1 MAFRIS
7 RGQSGC
13 GGRLL
18 IAIILALGAIISYYV
33 GTEKFQNP
41 VTGRVQR
48 VALSPKEEIALGLNS
63 APEMARQHGG
73 LHPDERYQ
81 KLVTAVGE
89 KLVQANPEIN
99 QSPYYFQFHLLADPE
114 TVNAFA
120 LPGGQIF
127 MTFGL
132 LKLLDS
138 EDEVAGVLGHEV
150 GHVVGRHSN
159 EQMAKA
165 QLSQGLVN
173 AVVMAGGSEYGM
185 AAGQMAQFVSQLKN
199 TAYGRDDELESDQL
213 GVRFMIRAGYDPNA
227 LIRVMEVLKKASA
240 GRAPPEFLSTHPDPE
255 NRVERIKEAIRKAQ
269 QASPPA
275 S

>member
-1 MAFRIS
+1 MAYRMS
-7 RGQSGC
+7 RGQTGC

-18 IAIILALGAIISYYV
+18 IAVILALAAIATYYFS
-33 GTEKFQNP
+33 TERFENP

-73 LHPDERYQ
+73 LYPDQRAQ
-81 KLVTAVGE
+81 DLVTGVGDR
-89 KLVQANPEIN
+89 LVKANSEIN

-127 MTFGL
+127 ITVGL
-132 LKLLDS
+132 LKLLNS
-138 EDEVAGVLGHEV
+138 EDEVAGVLGHEI

-173 AVVMAGGSEYGM
+173 AVVMAGGSDYGM
-185 AAGQMAQFVSQLKN
+185 TAGQIAQFVSQLKN
-199 TAYGRDDELESDQL
+199 TAYGRGDELESDQL

-227 LIRVMEVLKKASA
+227 LIRVMEVLKKASG
-240 GRAPPEFLSTHPDPE
+240 GRAPPEFLSTHPDPD
-255 NRVERIKEAIRKAQ
+255 NRVERIKEAIRK
-269 QASPPA
+269 
-275 S
+275 

>member
-1 MAFRIS
+1 MS
-7 RGQSGC
+7 RGQPGGC

-18 IAIILALGAIISYYV
+18 IAVILILGALATYYF
-33 GTEKFQNP
+33 GTERFENP

-73 LHPDERYQ
+73 LYSDQRFQ
-81 KLVTAVGE
+81 DLVTSVGE
-89 KLVQANPEIN
+89 KLVRANPEIN
-99 QSPYYFQFHLLADPE
+99 QSPYYFQFHLLADPQ

-120 LPGGQIF
+120 LPGGQVFI
-127 MTFGL
+127 TFGL
-132 LKLLDS
+132 LRLLDT
-138 EDEVAGVLGHEV
+138 EDEVAGVLGHEI

-173 AVVMAGGSEYGM
+173 AVVMAGGSDYGM
-185 AAGQMAQFVSQLKN
+185 TAGQIAQFVTQLKT

-213 GVRFMIRAGYDPNA
+213 GVRFMKRAGYDPHA
-227 LIRVMEVLKKASA
+227 LIRVMEVLKKAA
-240 GRAPPEFLSTHPDPE
+240 GGRAPPEFLSTHPDPD
-255 NRVERIKEAIRKAQ
+255 NRVERIKEAIRKTETADS
-269 QASPPA
+269 SP
-275 S
+275 

>member
-1 MAFRIS
+1 MAYRIS
-7 RGQSGC
+7 RGQPGC
-13 GGRLL
+13 GGRLF
-18 IAIILALGAIISYYV
+18 IGIILALAAIISYYV

-48 VALSPKEEIALGLNS
+48 VALSPKEEVALGLNS

-73 LHPDERYQ
+73 LYPDERYQ
-81 KLVTAVGE
+81 NLVTTIGE

-99 QSPYYFQFHLLADPE
+99 QSPYYFQFHLLADPQ

-127 MTFGL
+127 ITFGL
-132 LKLLDS
+132 LRLLDS
-138 EDEVAGVLGHEV
+138 ESEVAGVLGHEI

-173 AVVMAGGSEYGM
+173 AVVMAGGTDYGM
-185 AAGQMAQFVSQLKN
+185 AAGQVAQFVSQLKN
-199 TAYGRDDELESDQL
+199 TAYGREDELESDQL
-213 GVRFMIRAGYDPNA
+213 GVRFMVRAGYDPNA

-240 GRAPPEFLSTHPDPE
+240 GRAPPEFLSTHPDPD

-269 QASPPA
+269 GENPSAS
-275 S
+275 

>member
-1 MAFRIS
+1 
-7 RGQSGC
+7 
-13 GGRLL
+13 LL
-18 IAIILALGAIISYYV
+18 IGIILALGAIISYYV

-73 LHPDERYQ
+73 LFPDERYQ
-81 KLVTAVGE
+81 NLVTSIGE

-99 QSPYYFQFHLLADPE
+99 QSPYYFQFHLLADPQ

-127 MTFGL
+127 ITVGL

-138 EDEVAGVLGHEV
+138 EDEIAGVLGHEI

-173 AVVMAGGSEYGM
+173 AVVMAGGTDYGM

-199 TAYGRDDELESDQL
+199 TAYGRGDELESDQL
-213 GVRFMIRAGYDPNA
+213 GVRFMVRAGYDPNA
-227 LIRVMEVLKKASA
+227 LIRVMAVLKKAAA
-240 GRAPPEFLSTHPDPE
+240 GRAPPEFLSTHPDPD

-269 QASPPA
+269 AANS
-275 S
+275 SGS

>member
-1 MAFRIS
+1 MAYRMS
-7 RGQSGC
+7 SGQPGC

-18 IAIILALGAIISYYV
+18 IAIILALGAIATYYF
-33 GTEKFQNP
+33 GTEKFENP

-73 LHPDERYQ
+73 LYPDQRYQ
-81 KLVTAVGE
+81 DLVTSVGE
-89 KLVQANPEIN
+89 RLVRSNPAIN
-99 QSPYYFQFHLLADPE
+99 QTPYYFQFHLLADPQ

-127 MTFGL
+127 ITFGL
-132 LKLLDS
+132 LRLLDN
-138 EDEVAGVLGHEV
+138 EDEVAGVLGHEI

-185 AAGQMAQFVSQLKN
+185 TAGQIAQFVSQLKN
-199 TAYGRDDELESDQL
+199 TAYGREDELESDQL
-213 GVRFMIRAGYDPNA
+213 GVRFMVRAGYDPNA
-227 LIRVMEVLKKASA
+227 LIRVMEVLKKAAA
-240 GRAPPEFLSTHPDPE
+240 GRAPPEFLSTHPDPD
-255 NRVERIKEAIRKAQ
+255 NRVQRIKEAIQRAKSE
-269 QASPPA
+269 SPSSP
-275 S
+275 

>member
-1 MAFRIS
+1 MAYRIS
-7 RGQSGC
+7 RGQPGC
-13 GGRLL
+13 GGRLTIGIL
-18 IAIILALGAIISYYV
+18 LALFAIISYYV

-73 LHPDERYQ
+73 LYPDERYQ
-81 KLVTAVGE
+81 NLVTSVGE
-89 KLVQANPEIN
+89 KMVQANPEIN
-99 QSPYYFQFHLLADPE
+99 QTPYYFQFHLLADPE

-127 MTFGL
+127 ITFGL
-132 LKLLDS
+132 LKLLDT
-138 EDEVAGVLGHEV
+138 EDEVAGVLGHEI

-173 AVVMAGGSEYGM
+173 AVVMAGGADYGM
-185 AAGQMAQFVSQLKN
+185 TAGQLAQFVSQLKN
-199 TAYGRDDELESDQL
+199 TAYGRGDELESDQL

-227 LIRVMEVLKKASA
+227 LIRVMEVLKKAAA
-240 GRAPPEFLSTHPDPE
+240 GRAPPEFLSTHPDPD
-255 NRVERIKEAIRKAQ
+255 NRVERIKEAIRKTQ
-269 QASPPA
+269 QASPSA

>member
-1 MAFRIS
+1 MAYRIS

-18 IAIILALGAIISYYV
+18 IGIILALGAIISYYLS
-33 GTEKFQNP
+33 TEKFQNP

-73 LHPDERYQ
+73 LYPDERYQ
-81 KLVTAVGE
+81 NLVASVGE

-99 QSPYYFQFHLLADPE
+99 QSPYYFQFHLLADPQ

-165 QLSQGLVN
+165 QLSQGLVS
-173 AVVMAGGSEYGM
+173 AVVMAGGSDYGM
-185 AAGQMAQFVSQLKN
+185 AAGQIAQFVSQLKN

-240 GRAPPEFLSTHPDPE
+240 GRAPPEFLSTHPDPD
-255 NRVERIKEAIRKAQ
+255 NRVERIKEAIRQAQ